1 MFDERNRR
9 ISICLPFSLIFP
21 TSLEGYHAGTLKD
34 GAVNCLNERERN
46 LSIKKI
52 TQFEL
57 INYFSKYLYHRYDWA
72 DSWNYDP
79 KILKAP
85 VTPVDTC
92 WSPKCNNCPKC
103 NKVLNVITFGPKCN
117 KVLNVITF
125 SPKCNK
131 PLMQSFNSCSAL
143 LLWRTSTLIC

>member
-46 LSIKKI
+46 VSIKKI

-92 WSPKCNNCPKC
+92 AKILSSSQMVKFPILFYGTHSVERQICISFRWCICGSCQNFCRELI
-103 NKVLNVITFGPKCN
+103 LN
-117 KVLNVITF
+117 
-125 SPKCNK
+125 
-131 PLMQSFNSCSAL
+131 
-143 LLWRTSTLIC
+143 TLYN